1 MKKFFMILASL
12 GIAATFSACGDDS
25 SSSPSASNGGDNGGN
40 NGGSKSGKA
49 CLNTFNDGEIRCFT
63 HESVEFLCGGSS
75 SDLKSSVLVDACPE
89 GYTMECPNDVGEGVT
104 YFYREGMTDCHKF

>member
-25 SSSPSASNGGDNGGN
+25 SSSPSASNGGN
-40 NGGSKSGKA
+40 KSGKA

-75 SDLKSSVLVDACPE
+75 SELKSSVLVDACPE
-89 GYTMECPNDVGEGVT
+89 GYTMECPDIVGDGVT